1 MTHCGG
7 DDWTTSELPKR
18 VTVGTSAVVID
29 AVDSKVGLRWRRADR
44 VQKVFFQEKI
54 RLVRNSTVGAEKGGG
69 FPKIKKLR
77 RYCNQNYQ
85 YLY

>member
-1 MTHCGG
+1 
-7 DDWTTSELPKR
+7 
-18 VTVGTSAVVID
+18 VTVGTSAVVAD
-29 AVDSKVGLRWRRADR
+29 AVDSKVGLRWRRADQ

-54 RLVRNSTVGAEKGGG
+54 QLVRNSTVGAEKGRG
-69 FPKIKKLR
+69 FPKIQKLR